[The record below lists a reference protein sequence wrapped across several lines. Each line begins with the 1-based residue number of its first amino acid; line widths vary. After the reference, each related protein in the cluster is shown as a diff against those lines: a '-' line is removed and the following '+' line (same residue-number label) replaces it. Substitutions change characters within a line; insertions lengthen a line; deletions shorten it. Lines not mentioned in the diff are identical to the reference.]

1 MTSEVSIACLIN
13 DTSNWYHWGCHGTSR
28 GLQGLVERTLQPA
41 VLATVPIN
49 FTYAASDLPD
59 SAEALRDPRSAVR
72 FLKTWPAA
80 HCLLEASDI
89 VINAEGTIHGASEA
103 ARRLLYIAFLSAR
116 FLGKRVYLVNGSL
129 FPPQGNVDALDL
141 YRLACAGVRQLAV
154 RESRSAQLARDLL
167 GREAR
172 VAFDCLPLGLQ
183 SLRLPPPGGAQPYAI
198 VTGGSELNQAG
209 IAILQAG
216 AALLARSGVRLIW
229 LLGAAQ
235 QPAPDE
241 REQASKLAPMI
252 GADIVMAASFEEW
265 ARLIRDASFMVSGR
279 FHYTIA
285 RLCLG
290 GPFAAF
296 GGNTPK
302 TVAMLGDLGLATHWI
317 ATPADV
323 APVLARAAS
332 TPLPPRLHAFA
343 EAASRN
349 LLPTQPSR
357 LADGGRKRP
366 AGNPDPCVFRT
377 SA

>member
-1 MTSEVSIACLIN
+1 MTNEVSIACVLN
-13 DTSNWYHWGCHGTSR
+13 DTSDWYHWGCHGTSR

-41 VLATVPIN
+41 VLATAPIN
-49 FTYAASDLPD
+49 FTYAASYLPD
-59 SAEALRDPRSAVR
+59 SPEALRDPRSAVH

-89 VINAEGTIHGASEA
+89 LINAEGTIHGTSEA
-103 ARRLLYIAFLSAR
+103 ARRLLYIAFLASR

-129 FPPQGNVDALDL
+129 FPPQNDVGALDL
-141 YRLACAGVRQLAV
+141 YRLACAGLRQLAV

-172 VAFDCLPLGLQ
+172 VAFDCLPLGLA
-183 SLRLPPPGGAQPYAI
+183 SAALPPPGGAQPYAI
-198 VTGGSELNQAG
+198 VTGGSELDQAG
-209 IAILQAG
+209 VAILKAG
-216 AALLARSGVRLIW
+216 AALLTRSGMKLIW
-229 LLGAAQ
+229 LLGAAR

-241 REQASKLAPMI
+241 REQASILAPMI
-252 GADIVMAASFEEW
+252 GADIVSAESFEAW
-265 ARLIRDASFMVSGR
+265 AGLIRDAHFMLSGR
-279 FHYTIA
+279 FHYAIA

-302 TVAMLGDLGLATHWI
+302 TAAMLGDLGLSTHWI
-317 ATPADV
+317 TAPSDV
-323 APVLARAAS
+323 MPVLARAAAM
-332 TPLPPRLHAFA
+332 PLPPRLNALA

-349 LLPTQPSR
+349 LLPAQPSKP
-357 LADGGRKRP
+357 ADGGRKRP

>member
-1 MTSEVSIACLIN
+1 MTTEVSIACVLN
-13 DTSNWYHWGCHGTSR
+13 DTSDWYHWGCHGTSR

-41 VLATVPIN
+41 VLATAPIN
-49 FTYAASDLPD
+49 FTYAASYLPD
-59 SAEALRDPRSAVR
+59 SPEALRDPRSAVR

-89 VINAEGTIHGASEA
+89 VINAEGTIHGTSEA
-103 ARRLLYIAFLSAR
+103 ARRLLYIAFLSSR

-129 FPPQGNVDALDL
+129 FPPQNNVDALDL

-172 VAFDCLPLGLQ
+172 VAFDCLPLGLL
-183 SLRLPPPGGAQPYAI
+183 STTLPPPGGAQPYAI
-198 VTGGSELNQAG
+198 VTGGSDLDQAG
-209 IAILQAG
+209 IAILKAG
-216 AALLARSGVRLIW
+216 AALLARSGLRLIW
-229 LLGAAQ
+229 LLGAAR

-241 REQASKLAPMI
+241 QEQASILAPMI
-252 GADIVMAASFEEW
+252 GADIVTVERFEAWAS
-265 ARLIRDASFMVSGR
+265 LIRDARFMLSGR
-279 FHYTIA
+279 FHYAVA

-290 GPFAAF
+290 GAFAAF

-302 TVAMLGDLGLATHWI
+302 TATMLGDLGLSTHWI

-323 APVLARAAS
+323 PPVLARAAAM
-332 TPLPPRLHAFA
+332 PLPPRLNALA

-349 LLPTQPSR
+349 LLPAQP
-357 LADGGRKRP
+357 GRPSESGRNRP
-366 AGNPDPCVFRT
+366 AGKPDPCVFRT